1 MPQPLNLDISSKNFP
16 QHTVTGQFLKIM
28 EEKINSAN
36 EENREKHQQAKV
48 LGYLYL
54 SGKEGI

>member
-1 MPQPLNLDISSKNFP
+1 
-16 QHTVTGQFLKIM
+16 M

-36 EENREKHQQAKV
+36 EESRGKYQQAKV

>member
-1 MPQPLNLDISSKNFP
+1 
-16 QHTVTGQFLKIM
+16 M
-28 EEKINSAN
+28 EEKIGSAN
-36 EENREKHQQAKV
+36 EENREKYQQAKI